1 MEKCISEVK
10 TLLGCQTDEANEV
23 ISYLGSSRGMLHK
36 MKYAP
41 NKFNMSPVVVAHI
54 FGIMKSNGVA

>member
-10 TLLGCQTDEANEV
+10 TLLGCQTDKANEV
-23 ISYLGSSRGMLHK
+23 ISYLGSSKSMLHK

-41 NKFNMSPVVVAHI
+41 NKFNMSPVVVAYI
-54 FGIMKSNGVA
+54 FRIMKSNGVA